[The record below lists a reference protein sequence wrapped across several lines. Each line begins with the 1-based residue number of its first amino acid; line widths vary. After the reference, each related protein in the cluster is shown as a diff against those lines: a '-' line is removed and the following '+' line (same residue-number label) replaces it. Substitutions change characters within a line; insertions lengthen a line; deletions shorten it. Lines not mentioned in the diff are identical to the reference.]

1 MVILRV
7 ICIMGL
13 IVDFMHGTKV
23 HFLWFQSLNFSSNLY
38 GKNSAVCRHYVFR
51 CDKYCDVRVGNV
63 GNCGQWPLR
72 MISLFILEQP
82 RDLLKLIVRLIRIRG
97 GGKKDCP
104 SCFVVCCALS
114 SDSDQQLRKL
124 QSMKPCCAFFVVLRL
139 GILKCPFFSV
149 LGMWQWLFLL

>member
-1 MVILRV
+1 MVMLLV

-38 GKNSAVCRHYVFR
+38 GKNSAVCRHYVLR

-63 GNCGQWPLR
+63 GNCGQWSLR

-82 RDLLKLIVRLIRIRG
+82 RDLLKLIVRLIRIR

-149 LGMWQWLFLL
+149 LGMWQ